1 MLSMYSFLA
10 LLGSI
15 YTFFI
20 YARKFFMWEVVSN
33 NVYVPNQYVGITVN
47 IVTYHQPY
55 INQNGLEIKWRQ
67 NNI

>member
-1 MLSMYSFLA
+1 MLLLPCPFRLILHFLN
-10 LLGSI
+10 LRSRI
-15 YTFFI
+15 
-20 YARKFFMWEVVSN
+20 FMWEVVSN
-33 NVYVPNQYVGITVN
+33 NVYVPIQYVGITVN